1 MILTVTPNP
10 LLERRLFFE
19 NISFGKINRAFS
31 ENFYAGGKGINV
43 SRQLNQ
49 LGIKNLALTFL
60 GGHNG
65 KLLRKALEYESINFN
80 AVSTKDETR
89 YATVT
94 INKQNNALTSFFS
107 QNSDFN
113 ENEVDEFINK
123 MDKAIQNCSI
133 VVFAGSA
140 PNKLSQKVFTEGISL
155 ANKYDKISIL
165 DTYGEHLKECIEL
178 SPFAIHNNRKEIE
191 DSLGINISNEE
202 NILDW
207 LDALYKKSIK
217 MAFVTDGEKEVYSSK
232 FDFHFKASP
241 PKVNSINS
249 LGSGDAFVAGI
260 VYGLERSLVYED
272 FLKLAIA
279 LGSFNTQQLEAANVK
294 MSEAETL
301 LDIIEVQPVGKKM
314 KLIDDSPNY

>member
-10 LLERRLFFE
+10 LLERRLFFK
-19 NISFGKINRAFS
+19 NISLGKVNRASS
-31 ENFYAGGKGINV
+31 EIIYAGGKGINV

-49 LGIKNLALTFL
+49 LGVKNLALTFL
-60 GGHNG
+60 GGQNG
-65 KLLRKALEYESINFN
+65 KLLRRTLENESINFN
-80 AVSTKDETR
+80 AVSIKDETR
-89 YATVT
+89 YAAVP
-94 INKQNNALTSFFS
+94 INQSSNQLTSFFS
-107 QNSDFN
+107 PNSDIT
-113 ENEVDEFINK
+113 ESEVDEFINK

-133 VVFAGSA
+133 VVLSGSA
-140 PNKLSQKVFTEGISL
+140 PNKLSQRIFTEGIKL
-155 ANKYDKISIL
+155 ANEHDKISVL
-165 DTYGEHLKECIEL
+165 DTYGEHLSECLEL

-191 DSLGINISNEE
+191 YSLSINLSNEE
-202 NILDW
+202 NILDS
-207 LDALYKKSIK
+207 LDSVYKKKIK
-217 MAFVTDGEKEVYSSK
+217 MAFVTDGEREVYSSK
-232 FDFHFKASP
+232 FDFYFKTNP
-241 PKVNSINS
+241 PKVNTISS

-301 LDIIEVQPVGKKM
+301 LDKIEVQPVGKKM